1 VHDKSDA
8 HRRDARR
15 AFCCFAYRPPRRG
28 ISAHA
33 WKAARGPEVGRTLT
47 FSIKRAKLGA
57 GETMVF
63 QIPRTPQSAREQGR
77 LVLFAGHG
85 GSMATGGIPGW
96 FELCRSWGNLAVLFV
111 AVLFVGSLAAAF
123 GCGGRSGTVGIDA
136 APTPT
141 IDAASPDAATPD
153 AAPECGNPC
162 RYATGLLDFT
172 YPQGVVVRDGVLYAG
187 SWSGVVGGDD
197 VGRVDAIAPDG
208 HVSQIADHLN
218 RILALAVDANRVYWS
233 NQGPISA
240 GRVVAAKISWAP
252 RAGGA
257 PPVDL
262 FTKDPETFG
271 PASAGLAVDDAHVY
285 FDSLVRV
292 LTLSRIPLAG
302 GSVETI
308 ADDRL
313 AEPGMLV
320 ASGTDLYWSSVLDSS
335 AVAMAKSGGMIR
347 ELIPGTG
354 ISFGGPIAV
363 DDRNVYFGSIRLSD
377 NNLAKNDLLERPL
390 AAGPAVPLL
399 QDGTFLRAFAV
410 DAENVYVS
418 VILNDVSG
426 VYRVPIAGGEAVR
439 IAPQL
444 PSAIAVDDVYVYW
457 IDGGDVYRFQK

>member
-1 VHDKSDA
+1 MVGRLSDQ
-8 HRRDARR
+8 RARLEG
-15 AFCCFAYRPPRRG
+15 RP
-28 ISAHA
+28 
-33 WKAARGPEVGRTLT
+33 GPEVARTLT
-47 FSIKRAKLGA
+47 FRIKRAKLGA

-63 QIPRTPQSAREQGR
+63 QIPRTPQSTREQGR
-77 LVLFAGHG
+77 LVGFTGHG
-85 GSMATGGIPGW
+85 GSMATGRIPGW
-96 FELCRSWGNLAVLFV
+96 FGFCRSWGNLAVRFV
-111 AVLFVGSLAAAF
+111 AVWFVGSLTAAS

-141 IDAASPDAATPD
+141 LDAASPDAATPD
-153 AAPECGNPC
+153 APECGNPC

-240 GRVVAAKISWAP
+240 GRLVAAKISWAP

-257 PPVDL
+257 TPVDL
-262 FTKDPETFG
+262 FTKDPEILG
-271 PASAGLAVDDAHVY
+271 PAAAGLAVDDAYVY

-302 GSVETI
+302 GSVEMI

-320 ASGTDLYWSSVLDSS
+320 AGGADLYWSTVLDSS

-354 ISFGGPIAV
+354 ISSGGPIAV
-363 DDRNVYFGSIRLSD
+363 DDHNLYFGSIRLSD
-377 NNLAKNDLLERPL
+377 NNLARNDLLKRPL
-390 AAGPAVPLL
+390 SAGPAVPLL

-439 IAPQL
+439 IAPQE

-457 IDGGDVYRFQK
+457 IDGRDVYRFKK